1 MLALGNGIGLPFNRP
16 QGGGGPNLGAFI
28 STWNTGTSTTIVL
41 PLANLTYDGTIDW
54 GDGTSS
60 DLSYAN
66 RTHVYPL
73 TGTDYTITITS
84 NTSSITGFRVANT
97 SYRNRLVEISQWGNL
112 DFYSTQMFFNCN
124 NLVITATDA
133 PIITTTSLFKTFDLC
148 TKVTQIGNIDDYDTS
163 SVTAFNLLFT
173 GENSTMLFNQNI
185 NSLDF
190 SSATTIKQLLKR
202 CVNYNHP
209 MNNIDVGNVTNF
221 ESVFEFAS
229 SFDQDISM
237 WNIVSG
243 TNFTNFMSSAGLST
257 TNYDLLLVGWEATLQ
272 ASFPAGAGYAPTIN
286 IHFGSST
293 YTTGSAAE
301 TARTS
306 LISTFGWTIT
316 DGGGV

>member
-66 RTHVYPL
+66 RSHVYPL

-84 NTSSITGFRVANT
+84 NTSSIRGFRVANY

-133 PIITTTSLFKTFDLC
+133 PIITTTSLFKTFDL
-148 TKVTQIGNIDDYDTS
+148 
-163 SVTAFNLLFT
+163 
-173 GENSTMLFNQNI
+173 
-185 NSLDF
+185 
-190 SSATTIKQLLKR
+190 
-202 CVNYNHP
+202 
-209 MNNIDVGNVTNF
+209 
-221 ESVFEFAS
+221 
-229 SFDQDISM
+229 
-237 WNIVSG
+237 
-243 TNFTNFMSSAGLST
+243 
-257 TNYDLLLVGWEATLQ
+257 
-272 ASFPAGAGYAPTIN
+272 
-286 IHFGSST
+286 
-293 YTTGSAAE
+293 
-301 TARTS
+301 
-306 LISTFGWTIT
+306 
-316 DGGGV
+316 